1 MDDTSNGPQEPESDL
16 PEDIEP
22 ESDFPEDIEPD
33 TPPEDVTTT
42 KSLYGHPLAALGG
55 ALMVAG
61 IFVFIILIGLDYL
74 SDAENPY
81 RSLVAFIGAPVIGIL
96 GLGLFLIAIRV
107 QVYSAK
113 RRGEQVRWRLTIIPS
128 SARYMRNLW
137 LFLGLFAVLVVVF
150 IYAGFRGYEATESVA
165 FCGETCHTVMGPQIE
180 TYDDSA
186 HARVPCVECHIG
198 PGTSFWVQS
207 KIDGI
212 RQVMAV
218 AMDSYDRP
226 IHTPVV
232 SLRPAPE
239 TCEECHWPEQF
250 YGQKLQT
257 KQYYRTDEANTP
269 WTVSLLVNIGGGNP
283 QTGRAEGIHWHM
295 VTDAVVEY
303 IPVDEKRQDIPWFRV
318 TKPDGSVEVFADP
331 SATYPD
337 PDDPETELRTMDCVD
352 CHNRPSHTFE
362 PPAVAVNLALSK
374 GEISVDLP
382 FIRAVGVDLLNAEY
396 ATLDEALTAIPTGLR
411 DFYAGQYPNEAAT
424 MQAEIEEAIVE
435 LVGIYEGNFFPEM
448 NTDYRARENN
458 LSHFVN
464 DGCYRCHGGDQVNE
478 VGEPL
483 PADCSSCHEIVA
495 QGSSADVSD
504 LESDIAGIDF
514 IHPLDIG
521 NVWETV
527 KCTQCHTRESG
538 Y

>member
-1 MDDTSNGPQEPESDL
+1 MDDTSNDPQEPESDL
-16 PEDIEP
+16 PEDIEV
-22 ESDFPEDIEPD
+22 EEPD
-33 TPPEDVTTT
+33 TPPENGTTT

-61 IFVFIILIGLDYL
+61 MFVFIILLGLDYL
-74 SDAENPY
+74 SDSENPY
-81 RSLVAFIGAPVIGIL
+81 RSLIAFIGAPVIGIL
-96 GLGLFLIAIRV
+96 GLGFFLIAIRV
-107 QVYSAK
+107 QVNSAK
-113 RRGEQVRWRLTIIPS
+113 RRGESVRWRLTIIPS

-137 LFLGLFAVLVVVF
+137 LFLGLFGVLVVVF

-226 IHTPVV
+226 IQTPVV

-239 TCEECHWPEQF
+239 TCEQCHWPEQF
-250 YGQKLQT
+250 YGQKLRT
-257 KQYYRTDEANTP
+257 KQYYRTDENNSP

-295 VTDAVVEY
+295 VTDTVVEY
-303 IPVDEKRQDIPWFRV
+303 ITVDEKRQDIPWFRV
-318 TKPDGSVEVFADP
+318 TKPDGTVEVFSDP
-331 SATYPD
+331 DATYPD
-337 PDDPETELRTMDCVD
+337 PDALETEVRVMDCVD

-382 FIRAVGVDLLNAEY
+382 YIRSVGVDLLNAEY
-396 ATLDEALTAIPTGLR
+396 ATLDEALASISDGLR
-411 DFYAGQYPNEAAT
+411 DYYATQYPTVAAT
-424 MQAEIEEAIVE
+424 MQGEIEVAIEE
-435 LVGIYEGNFFPEM
+435 LLEIYEGNFFPEM

-464 DGCYRCHGGDQVNE
+464 DGCYRCHGGEQVNE
-478 VGEPL
+478 VGEAL
-483 PADCSSCHEIVA
+483 PADCTICHEIVA
-495 QGSSADVSD
+495 QGPSDDVAE
-504 LESDIAGIDF
+504 LESDIAGINF

-527 KCTQCHTRESG
+527 KCTQCHNRESG

>member
-1 MDDTSNGPQEPESDL
+1 MDDTSNEPQEPESEV
-16 PEDIEP
+16 PEPVEAAD
-22 ESDFPEDIEPD
+22 
-33 TPPEDVTTT
+33 PPVEATEAIT

-61 IFVFIILIGLDYL
+61 ILVFVVLLGLDYM
-74 SDAENPY
+74 SEAENPY
-81 RSLVAFIGAPVIGIL
+81 RALVAFIGAPVIGIIGFL
-96 GLGLFLIAIRV
+96 LFLIAIRV
-107 QVYSAK
+107 QVRSAK
-113 RRGEQVRWRLTIIPS
+113 KQGEHVRWRLTIIPS

-137 LFLGLFAVLVVVF
+137 LFLGLSGFLVIVL

-212 RQVMAV
+212 RQVVAV

-226 IHTPVV
+226 IQTPVV
-232 SLRPAPE
+232 ALRPAPE
-239 TCEECHWPEQF
+239 TCEQCHWPEQF
-250 YGQKLQT
+250 YGQKLAT
-257 KQYYRTDEANTP
+257 KQYYRTDEANSP
-269 WTVSLLVNIGGGNP
+269 WTISLLVNIGGGNP

-295 VTDAVVEY
+295 VTDSVVEY
-303 IPVDEKRQDIPWFRV
+303 IPVDEKRQEIPWFRV
-318 TKPDGSVEVFADP
+318 THSDGSVEVFSDP

-337 PDDPETELRTMDCVD
+337 PEAEETEVRTMDCVD

-374 GEISVDLP
+374 GELSRDLP
-382 FIRAVGVDLLNAEY
+382 FIRAIGVDLLNAEY
-396 ATLDEALTAIPTGLR
+396 ETLDQALSEIPAGLR
-411 DFYAGQYPNEAAT
+411 EYYASEYPSEAAT
-424 MQAEIEEAIVE
+424 MQEDIEKAIEV
-435 LVGIYEGNFFPEM
+435 LVGIFEGNFFPEM
-448 NTDYRARENN
+448 RTDYRARENN

-464 DGCYRCHGGDQVNE
+464 DGCFRCHGGDQVNE

-483 PADCSSCHEIVA
+483 EADCDSCHQIIA
-495 QGSSADVSD
+495 QGDSAD
-504 LESDIAGIDF
+504 LTQLQSDIAGVDF
-514 IHPLDIG
+514 VHPLDIG

>member
-1 MDDTSNGPQEPESDL
+1 MDDTSNEPQEPESEV
-16 PEDIEP
+16 PEPVEAAD
-22 ESDFPEDIEPD
+22 
-33 TPPEDVTTT
+33 PPVEETEAIT

-61 IFVFIILIGLDYL
+61 ILVFIVLLGLDYM
-74 SDAENPY
+74 SEAENPY
-81 RSLVAFIGAPVIGIL
+81 RALVAFIGAPVIGIIGFL
-96 GLGLFLIAIRV
+96 LFMIAIRV
-107 QVYSAK
+107 QVRSAK
-113 RRGEQVRWRLTIIPS
+113 KQGEHVRWRLTIIPS

-137 LFLGLFAVLVVVF
+137 LFLGLSGFLVIIL

-212 RQVMAV
+212 RQVVAV

-226 IHTPVV
+226 IQTPVV

-239 TCEECHWPEQF
+239 TCEHCHWPEQF
-250 YGQKLQT
+250 YGQKLAT
-257 KQYYRTDEANTP
+257 KQYYRTDEANSP
-269 WTVSLLVNIGGGNP
+269 WTISLLVNIGGGNP

-295 VTDAVVEY
+295 VTDSVVEY
-303 IPVDEKRQDIPWFRV
+303 IPVDDKRQEIPWFRV
-318 TKPDGSVEVFADP
+318 THSDGSVEVFSDP

-337 PDDPETELRTMDCVD
+337 PEAEETEVRTMDCVD
-352 CHNRPSHTFE
+352 CHNRPSHSFE

-374 GEISVDLP
+374 GELSGDLP
-382 FIRAVGVDLLNAEY
+382 FIRAIGVDLLNAEY
-396 ATLDEALTAIPTGLR
+396 ETLDEALAEIPAGLR
-411 DFYAGQYPNEAAT
+411 DYYASEYPTEAAT
-424 MQAEIEEAIVE
+424 MQAEIEKAIEV
-435 LVGIYEGNFFPEM
+435 LLGIYEGNFFPEM
-448 NTDYRARENN
+448 QTDYRARENN

-464 DGCYRCHGGDQVNE
+464 DGCFRCHGGDQVNE
-478 VGEPL
+478 VGEAL
-483 PADCSSCHEIVA
+483 EADCDSCHQIIA
-495 QGSSADVSD
+495 QGDSADLTQ
-504 LESDIAGIDF
+504 LESDIAGVDF
-514 IHPLDIG
+514 VHPLDIG